1 MYLVV
6 ISFQL
11 YFMKSKI
18 STNYD
23 AIIIGV
29 GQAGKPL
36 ALALAEAGWKTAIIE
51 RKYVGGS
58 CVNYGCTP
66 TKTLLASAEV
76 AHQARR
82 SGVYGIRTGSV
93 EVDYKA
99 VKKRKDELVESSRE
113 GIEERLEETKNLTFL
128 RGEAAFT
135 GPKQIEVALSDG
147 GTSQLTA
154 ERIFI
159 NVGTHPAIPE
169 LDGLDKVP
177 YLTAVTMMDLEE
189 LPEHLIILGGGYI
202 GLEYS
207 QMFRRFGS
215 KVTLI
220 ERGKQLLAR
229 EDEDIAQEL
238 CGILQEEDIV
248 VHLNTEVT
256 GVHQT
261 ASGAISVALKQGNET
276 SKVLGSHLLIAIGT
290 TPNTAA
296 LHLDTAGVEVDK
308 KGYIE
313 VNEKLETTQS
323 GIYALGDCKGGP
335 EFTHISYDDYRI
347 VKQNLLEKGHAST
360 SGRMVPYTVFTD
372 PQLGRIGLTE
382 KEAKK
387 KNQTVKIASMPM
399 KKVARAYELSR
410 TNGMLKVLIDPDT
423 DQILGAA
430 MLGMEGGE
438 MMTMIQIAMMGKV
451 PYTELRDGIFAHP
464 TLAESLN
471 NLFQKVE

>member
-1 MYLVV
+1 
-6 ISFQL
+6 
-11 YFMKSKI
+11 MKSKT

-36 ALALAEAGWKTAIIE
+36 ALGLAAAGWKTAIIE

-82 SGVYGIRTGSV
+82 SQEYGIHTGTV
-93 EVDYKA
+93 DVDYKA
-99 VKKRKDELVESSRE
+99 VKKRKDDLVKSSRE
-113 GIEERLEETKNLTFL
+113 GIAKKLEETQNITLI
-128 RGEAAFT
+128 RGEASFT
-135 GPKQIEVALSDG
+135 GPNQIEVTLSEG
-147 GTSQLTA
+147 GSTLLTA

-159 NVGTHPAIPE
+159 NTGTHPTLPE
-169 LDGLDKVP
+169 LDGLGEVP
-177 YLTAVTMMDLEE
+177 YLTAVTIMDLEE

-202 GLEYS
+202 GLEFS

-220 ERGKQLLAR
+220 EQGSQLLDR

-238 CGILQEEDIV
+238 TKILEEEAIDIQ
-248 VHLNTEVT
+248 LTTEVT

-261 ASGAISVALKQGNET
+261 ESGNLSVALKKGNKT

-296 LHLDTAGVEVDK
+296 LHLDAAGIAVDEE
-308 KGYIE
+308 GYIK
-313 VNEKLETTQS
+313 VNDQLETTQS

-335 EFTHISYDDYRI
+335 EFTHIAYDDYR
-347 VKQNLLEKGHAST
+347 VVRQNLLEKGKASIA
-360 SGRMVPYTVFTD
+360 GRMAPYTVFTD
-372 PQLGRIGLTE
+372 PQLGRIGLSE

-387 KNQTVKIASMPM
+387 KNQAVKIASMPM
-399 KKVARAYELSR
+399 KKVARAYEMSR
-410 TNGMLKVLIDPDT
+410 TNGLLKVLIDPDT

-438 MMTMIQIAMMGKV
+438 MMSMLQIAMMGQV
-451 PYTELRDGIFAHP
+451 PYTQLRDGVLAHP

-471 NLFQKVE
+471 NLFQTVE

>member
-1 MYLVV
+1 MN
-6 ISFQL
+6 
-11 YFMKSKI
+11 SKI

-66 TKTLLASAEV
+66 TKTLLASAEA

-82 SGVYGIRTGSV
+82 SDEYGIRTGSV

-189 LPEHLIILGGGYI
+189 IPDHLIILGGGYI
-202 GLEYS
+202 GLEFG

-229 EDEDIAQEL
+229 EDEDIAEEL
-238 CGILQEEDIV
+238 CGVLQEEDIAI
-248 VHLNTEVT
+248 HLNTEVT

-261 ASGAISVALKQGNET
+261 PSGAISVALKKGNDT

-360 SGRMVPYTVFTD
+360 TGRMVPYTVFTD

-387 KNQTVKIASMPM
+387 KIQTVKIASMPM

-410 TNGMLKVLIDPDT
+410 TQGTLKVLIDPKT

-438 MMTMIQIAMMGKV
+438 MMTMLQIAMMGKV
-451 PYTELRDGIFAHP
+451 PYTQLRDGIFAHP

-471 NLFQKVE
+471 NLFQTVK

>member
-1 MYLVV
+1 MN
-6 ISFQL
+6 
-11 YFMKSKI
+11 SKTV
-18 STNYD
+18 TNYD

-36 ALALAEAGWKTAIIE
+36 AMDLAKAGWKIAIIE
-51 RKYVGGS
+51 RKHVGGS

-66 TKTLLASAEV
+66 TKTLIASAEV

-82 SGVYGIRTGSV
+82 SREYGIHTGTV

-99 VKKRKDELVESSRE
+99 VKKRKDDLVESSRE
-113 GIEERLEETKNLTFL
+113 GIAKKLEETKNITLI
-128 RGEAAFT
+128 RGEAFFV
-135 GPKQIEVALSDG
+135 GPTQIEVTLSEG
-147 GTSQLTA
+147 GSTLLTA

-159 NVGTHPAIPE
+159 NAGTHPTLPE
-169 LDGLDKVP
+169 LDGLDQVP
-177 YLTAVTMMDLEE
+177 YLTSVTMMELED

-202 GLEYS
+202 GLEFS

-215 KVTLI
+215 KVTII
-220 ERGKQLLAR
+220 ERGSQLLDR

-238 CGILQEEDIV
+238 TKILEEEDIEV
-248 VHLNTEVT
+248 QLNTEVT

-261 ASGAISVALKQGNET
+261 ESGNLSVTLKNGNKT
-276 SKVLGSHLLIAIGT
+276 SKVLGTHLLLAIGT

-296 LHLDTAGVEVDK
+296 LHLKAAGVEVDK
-308 KGYIE
+308 KGHIK
-313 VNEKLETTQS
+313 VNDQLETTQP
-323 GIYALGDCKGGP
+323 GIFALGDIKGGP

-347 VKQNLLEKGHAST
+347 VKQNLLDKSNASIA
-360 SGRMVPYTVFTD
+360 GRMVPYTVFTD

-387 KNQTVKIASMPM
+387 QNKSVKKASMPM
-399 KKVARAYELSR
+399 KNVARAYEMSR
-410 TNGMLKVLIDPDT
+410 TNGLLKVLIDPDT

-438 MMTMIQIAMMGKV
+438 MMAMLQIAMMGKV
-451 PYTELRDGIFAHP
+451 PYPQLRDGIFAHP

-471 NLFQKVE
+471 NLFQTVE

>member
-1 MYLVV
+1 MN
-6 ISFQL
+6 
-11 YFMKSKI
+11 SKI

-66 TKTLLASAEV
+66 TKTLLASAEA

-82 SGVYGIRTGSV
+82 SDEYGIRTGSV

-189 LPEHLIILGGGYI
+189 IPDHLIILGGGYI
-202 GLEYS
+202 GLEFG

-229 EDEDIAQEL
+229 EDEDIAEEL
-238 CGILQEEDIV
+238 CGVLQEEDIAI
-248 VHLNTEVT
+248 HLNTEVT

-261 ASGAISVALKQGNET
+261 PSGAISVALKKGNDT

-347 VKQNLLEKGHAST
+347 VKQNLLEKGKAT
-360 SGRMVPYTVFTD
+360 TEGRRVPYTVFTD

-387 KNQTVKIASMPM
+387 RNQAVKIASMPM

-410 TNGMLKVLIDPDT
+410 TQGTLKVLIDPKT

-438 MMTMIQIAMMGKV
+438 MMTMLQIAMMGKV
-451 PYTELRDGIFAHP
+451 PYTQLRDGIFAHP

-471 NLFQKVE
+471 NLFQTVK

>member
-1 MYLVV
+1 MN
-6 ISFQL
+6 
-11 YFMKSKI
+11 SKI

-82 SGVYGIRTGSV
+82 SDEYGIRTGSV

-189 LPEHLIILGGGYI
+189 IPDHLIILGGGYI
-202 GLEYS
+202 GLEFG

-229 EDEDIAQEL
+229 EDEDIAEEL
-238 CGILQEEDIV
+238 CGVLQEEDIAI
-248 VHLNTEVT
+248 HLNTEVT

-261 ASGAISVALKQGNET
+261 PSGAISVALKKGNDT

-296 LHLDTAGVEVDK
+296 LHLDAAGVEVDK

-313 VNEKLETTQS
+313 VNEKLETTNPAFTRW
-323 GIYALGDCKGGP
+323 GIAKAGR
-335 EFTHISYDDYRI
+335 SSRI
-347 VKQNLLEKGHAST
+347 FRTTITAS
-360 SGRMVPYTVFTD
+360 
-372 PQLGRIGLTE
+372 
-382 KEAKK
+382 
-387 KNQTVKIASMPM
+387 
-399 KKVARAYELSR
+399 
-410 TNGMLKVLIDPDT
+410 
-423 DQILGAA
+423 
-430 MLGMEGGE
+430 
-438 MMTMIQIAMMGKV
+438 
-451 PYTELRDGIFAHP
+451 
-464 TLAESLN
+464 
-471 NLFQKVE
+471 

>member
-1 MYLVV
+1 
-6 ISFQL
+6 
-11 YFMKSKI
+11 MKSKT

-36 ALALAEAGWKTAIIE
+36 ALDLAAAGWKTAIIE

-82 SGVYGIRTGSV
+82 AQEYGIHTGTV

-113 GIEERLEETKNLTFL
+113 GIEKTLEQTKNITLIQ
-128 RGEAAFT
+128 GEASFT
-135 GPKQIEVALSDG
+135 GPNQIKVSHSEG
-147 GTSQLTA
+147 GSTQLTA
-154 ERIFI
+154 DRIFI
-159 NVGTHPAIPE
+159 NTGTHPTLPE
-169 LDGLDKVP
+169 LDGLDEVP
-177 YLTAVTMMDLEE
+177 YLTAVTIMDLEE

-202 GLEYS
+202 GLEFS

-220 ERGKQLLAR
+220 ERGSQLLDR

-238 CGILQEEDIV
+238 TKILEEEAIDIQ
-248 VHLNTEVT
+248 LTTEVT

-261 ASGAISVALKQGNET
+261 ESGNLSVALKKGNKT

-296 LHLDTAGVEVDK
+296 LHVDAAGVAVDEE
-308 KGYIE
+308 GYIK
-313 VNEKLETTQS
+313 VNDQLETTQS

-335 EFTHISYDDYRI
+335 EFTHISYDDYRV
-347 VKQNLLEKGHAST
+347 VKQNLLEKGKASIA
-360 SGRMVPYTVFTD
+360 GRMVPYTVFTD
-372 PQLGRIGLTE
+372 PQLGRIGLSE

-387 KNQTVKIASMPM
+387 QNKAVKIASMPM
-399 KKVARAYELSR
+399 KKVARAYEMSR
-410 TNGMLKVLIDPDT
+410 TNGLLKVLIDPDT

-438 MMTMIQIAMMGKV
+438 MMAMLQIAMMGQV
-451 PYTELRDGIFAHP
+451 PYTQLRDGVLAHP